1 MTQANHASRP
11 GAAPRQK
18 VRCGGFTLIEV
29 ITVIVIIGILSA
41 VLLTRKAERSGE
53 LSGRLAELR
62 SQLRFVQLS
71 AMKSGVPYIAM
82 RFDGAKYWA
91 EYSNSTNMTLPGEN
105 ATGIIV
111 SDKSMTMTPAFNLR
125 FDSLGV
131 PYDGTGA
138 KLASPQIITIT
149 VGGGTGNCT
158 VTPETGYVQ

>member
-11 GAAPRQK
+11 GAAPQQK
-18 VRCGGFTLIEV
+18 VRCGGFTLIEA
-29 ITVIVIIGILSA
+29 ITVIIIIGVLSA
-41 VLLTRKAERSGE
+41 LVLTRKADLSGE

-71 AMKSGVPYIAM
+71 AMKSGASYIAM
-82 RFDGAKYWA
+82 RFDGARYWA

-105 ATGIIV
+105 ATV
-111 SDKSMTMTPAFNLR
+111 VTLSDKSMTMTPAFTLR

-149 VGGGTGNCT
+149 AGGGTGNCT